1 MKTYTMENSVPEH
14 DDQVMLMVEQ
24 TLKRKPDIS
33 TEELQEKA
41 KDIDPKTA
49 RLTRRQFH
57 AKYPLQ
63 VKRRTPGGNRSGR
76 RRKPQDGKAAKA
88 STFAEARLDEVLE
101 DLSTKI
107 RKDFQAALR
116 KDSLSEA
123 DAFLVRLS
131 KLRRAWERSARR

>member
-1 MKTYTMENSVPEH
+1 MPEH

-24 TLKRKPDIS
+24 TLKRRPDAS
-33 TEELQEKA
+33 TDELQQKA
-41 KDIDPKTA
+41 KEIDPKTA
-49 RLTRRQFH
+49 KLTRRQFH

-63 VKRRTPGGNRSGR
+63 VKRRTPGGSSSGR
-76 RRKPQDGKAAKA
+76 RRRPQDGKAAKA

-123 DAFLVRLS
+123 DAFLVRLA